1 MCLFPVSFFLILIRC
16 PFTLL
21 VHLNNRKRS
30 GAWLWPIFYK
40 AQQAPGVK
48 RVMNTQNQRQKTG
61 RRGGILENKLVTACT
76 VSSSRVLIC
85 SNLRGFVFYFNKRG
99 YSHTTACTGP
109 AGKTALPAKRRSQ
122 ALCSPALPLGSRRG
136 HPAPKSG

>member
-1 MCLFPVSFFLILIRC
+1 M
-16 PFTLL
+16 
-21 VHLNNRKRS
+21 
-30 GAWLWPIFYK
+30 
-40 AQQAPGVK
+40 K

-85 SNLRGFVFYFNKRG
+85 SNLRGFVFCFNKRG
-99 YSHTTACTGP
+99 YSRPAASTGP

-122 ALCSPALPLGSRRG
+122 ALCSPTLPLGTDTDIQLPRLADR
-136 HPAPKSG
+136 PLRPSGPFGSGSMLIMQTSDWHFTSHRNFATEEGNILTT